1 MYRLMIIDDD
11 KAIREHIKESIPW
24 ESMELELAA
33 EASEGEEAMALF
45 MQYEPHIVL
54 TDINIPLI
62 DGMELAR
69 RFAEREK
76 DIQIVLITGFGTL
89 EYAREAIKAGTVDF
103 LLKPLDSG
111 ELIGAL
117 QKAVDNIKKKTEE
130 LAKFQ
135 RMEEILQENLPLL
148 QDRYM
153 LEVLEGAEETE
164 EELMLHMDKLNL
176 EIVGSNFQ
184 VVALVPDFGRMKIA
198 DKEIFQFALQNMI
211 SEIGNEYHLVCRVLW
226 KDFSQGFVFIQMKN
240 PDKEAAEK
248 MMMRV
253 RDKLQT
259 YSHYDFQAG
268 IGSLVDSMKKLPVSC
283 EGARQALDYSNIYGR
298 NHVTMIENVLVLE
311 EREPIRLEKEM
322 AEVLRY
328 SDSSGFLDIR
338 QAIGNYMNRL
348 MIASKGSFSCIQ
360 KECIKLLSEIL
371 TSCQEIRWD
380 MEGCFTEDP
389 YFSLLQCR
397 EPLEL
402 QGVLLDVCGQIKAY
416 KQQQSQKKGKR
427 VIEKA
432 KLYIREH
439 YKEEELNLSQVSE
452 AIGLSAVYFCS
463 LFKEET
469 GFTFVEYLNMVRIEQ
484 AKELLRNSNMKIY
497 QIALEA
503 GYSNPSYFYEG
514 FKKLT
519 GKRPREYAENPE
531 Y

>member
-11 KAIREHIKESIPW
+11 TAIREHIKEIIPW
-24 ESMELELAA
+24 ERMGLELAA

-45 MQYEPHIVL
+45 MQYDPHIVL

-69 RFAEREK
+69 RFAEKET

-89 EYAREAIKAGTVDF
+89 EYAREAIKTGTVDF
-103 LLKPLDSG
+103 LLKPLDPE
-111 ELIGAL
+111 ELIAAL
-117 QKAVDNIKKKTEE
+117 QKAVSNIQKKTEE

-135 RMEEILQENLPLL
+135 RMEDILQENLPLL

-153 LEVLEGAEETE
+153 LQVLEGVEETE
-164 EELMLHMDKLNL
+164 EELKRHLDKLNL
-176 EIVGSNFQ
+176 ERTGNYFQ
-184 VVALVPDFGRMKIA
+184 AAALVPDFGRMKIV
-198 DKEIFQFALQNMI
+198 DKEVFQFALQNMI
-211 SEIGNEYHLVCRVLW
+211 SEIGNEYRLICRVLW
-226 KDFSQGFVFIQMKN
+226 KDYSQGLVCIQMKE

-248 MMMRV
+248 MLMRV

-268 IGSLVDSMKKLPVSC
+268 VGRLVDRMKELPASC
-283 EGARQALDYSNIYGR
+283 EGARQALDYSSIYSR

-311 EREPIRLEKEM
+311 EREPIRLEKE
-322 AEVLRY
+322 AGEVIRL
-328 SDSSGFLDIR
+328 SGSAGILDTR
-338 QAIGNYMNRL
+338 QAVGTYMNRL
-348 MIASKGSFSCIQ
+348 LLASKGSFSCIQ
-360 KECIKLLSEIL
+360 KECIRLLSDIL
-371 TSCQEIRWD
+371 TSCREIRWD
-380 MEGCFTEDP
+380 MEGCFKEDP

-402 QGVLLDVCGQIKAY
+402 QGVLVEVCGQIKAY
-416 KQQQSQKKGKR
+416 KQQKSEKKGKR

-432 KLYIREH
+432 KWYIREH
-439 YKEEELNLSQVSE
+439 YREEQLNLSQVSE
-452 AIGLSAVYFCS
+452 SIGLSAVYFCS

-469 GFTFVEYLNMVRIEQ
+469 GFTFVEYLNLVRIEQ
-484 AKELLRNSNMKIY
+484 AKTLLRDSNMKIY
-497 QIALEA
+497 QIALEV
-503 GYSNPSYFYEG
+503 GYSNPSYFYEV

-531 Y
+531 S